1 MEKLSNLGI
10 ATRCSQ
16 SLHCGWEAPNAT
28 QLRTSLARSSV
39 CCGDRSHSPAGRR
52 LCTAPQGAATEDGLD
67 PFELVRVELGQLTD
81 NIGDLIRTVCSA
93 VRYTS
98 AMYGKVVEMLR
109 QAGDHPV
116 LDEVASYFFQG
127 ATRAKHFRPAVVLLV
142 ARATAAHGYTLHV
155 CYDQLAADV
164 PPV

>member
-1 MEKLSNLGI
+1 MRSMLKHWTCKPWAHTGRGLPLVPPLVSCSSACKMEKLSNLGI

-16 SLHCGWEAPNAT
+16 SLHCGWEAPNVT

-81 NIGDLIRTVCSA
+81 NIGDLIRTVRSA
-93 VRYTS
+93 VRYAS
-98 AMYGKVVEMLR
+98 AMIYQVVDICAR
-109 QAGDHPV
+109 
-116 LDEVASYFFQG
+116 
-127 ATRAKHFRPAVVLLV
+127 LV
-142 ARATAAHGYTLHV
+142 ITL
-155 CYDQLAADV
+155 Y
-164 PPV
+164 